1 VRWRA
6 MLELLRAEG
15 LPVEPP
21 RRRMRDGVLSV
32 PWSVVAPLG

>member
-1 VRWRA
+1 